1 MEIARLQQEQLKQEA
16 NRMAMG
22 IIGTILIAVLAISII
37 IATQKRKQIEKN
49 MKLLEQES
57 DLKAARNTL
66 KDWKV
71 NVNVSPKN
79 CMTG

>member
-1 MEIARLQQEQLKQEA
+1 
-16 NRMAMG
+16 MAMG

-57 DLKAARNTL
+57 DLKAARKYIEGL
-66 KDWKV
+66 E
-71 NVNVSPKN
+71 SER
-79 CMTG
+79 